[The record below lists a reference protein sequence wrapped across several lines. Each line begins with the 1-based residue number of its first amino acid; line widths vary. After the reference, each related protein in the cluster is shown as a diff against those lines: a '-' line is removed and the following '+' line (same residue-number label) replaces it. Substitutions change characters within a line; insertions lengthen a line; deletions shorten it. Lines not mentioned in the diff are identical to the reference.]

1 MTRLAWKQKKLSGT
15 IHLPGSKSISNRLL
29 IINYLLDK
37 KTKISNLSLSDD
49 TQNLSQ
55 QLRKIENTTAK
66 SLVIDVGAAG
76 TNMRFLTALLATIP
90 NKEFT
95 LTGSKRMCQR
105 PIKPLVDALQSLGA
119 EISYL
124 EQTGFPPLNIKGKEI
139 NGGTVKINAN
149 ISSQFISALML
160 IAPTFP
166 LGLEIQLKQNPI
178 SSSYISMTKE
188 IMQQFGAEVVL
199 ENKNIFVKAR
209 YYQPKDKI
217 TVESDWSAASYWYGM
232 LTLSELGELKINNLQ
247 KNSWQGDA
255 IIKEWAKD
263 FGIHTQ
269 FLSNNVLLS
278 KIKTEK
284 ITSFEKDFSSYP
296 DLAQTFTVLLSA
308 LQIKAKLTGLST
320 LKVKETD
327 RILALEKELKRF
339 GIEIHTTDDS
349 IEICPSSLIH
359 SEHAIKTYDD
369 HRMAMSMAMLVMI
382 FKEITIENEDV
393 VSKSYPNF
401 WKDLES
407 VGFEITPISS

>member
-1 MTRLAWKQKKLSGT
+1 MIRLAWKQKKLSGT

-37 KTKISNLSLSDD
+37 KTQIANLSLSDD

-55 QLRKIENTTAK
+55 QLRKVENTTEK
-66 SLVIDVGAAG
+66 SLMIDVGAAG

-90 NKEFT
+90 DKEFIV
-95 LTGSKRMCQR
+95 TGSKRMCQR

-124 EQTGFPPLNIKGKEI
+124 EQTGFPPLNIKGKKI

-160 IAPTFP
+160 IAPTFS

-178 SSSYISMTKE
+178 SSSYINMTKE
-188 IMQQFGAEVVL
+188 IMQQFGSEVVL
-199 ENKNIFVKAR
+199 KKKNIFVKAR
-209 YYQPKDKI
+209 HYQPKDKI
-217 TVESDWSAASYWYGM
+217 IVESDWSAASYWYGI
-232 LTLSELGELKINNLQ
+232 LVLSELGELKINNLQ

-269 FLSNNVLLS
+269 FLSNNILLS

-284 ITSFEKDFSSYP
+284 ITFFEKDFSSYP

-327 RILALEKELKRF
+327 RILALEKELKPF

-349 IEICPSSLIH
+349 IEIRPSSLIH

-369 HRMAMSMAMLVMI
+369 HRMAMSMAMLTMI
-382 FKEITIENEDV
+382 FKKITIENEDV

-401 WKDLES
+401 WKDLER
-407 VGFEITPISS
+407 VGFEITLLSN